1 MKKIEIYDT
10 SLRDGAQSEGINF
23 SAQDKI
29 KIVHILDELG
39 VEYIEAGWPGA
50 NPKDA
55 EVFQML
61 KNIPLQNAQI
71 CAFGCTRKANT
82 KVEEDKVLQEL
93 IAAQTPIVTIFGK
106 AWDFQAKHALGVS
119 LEENLRM
126 IAESVTYL
134 KSMGKKVFFDA
145 EHYFDGYKANADYA
159 IDALKA
165 AHRAGAERLILCDTN
180 GGCIYNEIEQITKAT
195 QLALPDAQLG
205 IHAHNDSDTAISNS
219 LAAVVAG
226 AIQVQGTINGYGE
239 RCGNANLCSVIPNL
253 QLKLGYP
260 VLGQNIEQLV
270 RIAHEVSEIANKKLY
285 RDTPFVGPSAF
296 THKAG
301 IHASGVMKN
310 SATYEHIDPE
320 KVGNVRRILLS
331 DQAGLASLKN
341 KIQHLK
347 LGISIPDD
355 KMPLVIN
362 HIKEL
367 EWKGFSFENADAS
380 FELMLMEWMGQ
391 KDKLFEFLGFRLIT
405 DTFRQSMDGIA
416 AEGTVKLRI
425 GDELVHTVADG
436 NGPVEAI
443 DSALRMGLRSYYPEI
458 DAFKLSDYKVRI
470 LDGRNGTEAKTR
482 VHIETSNGTQRWDT
496 MGVSQNVTEAS
507 CMAIVDSIRYGL
519 LLTRDLGD

>member
-55 EVFQML
+55 DVFKL
-61 KNIPLQNAQI
+61 LRDIPLQNSQI
-71 CAFGCTRKANT
+71 CAFGCTRKAHG

-106 AWDFQAKHALGVS
+106 SWDFQVEHALGVS
-119 LEENLRM
+119 LAENLAM
-126 IAESVTYL
+126 IGESVAYL
-134 KSMGKKVFFDA
+134 KAAGKKVFFDA
-145 EHYFDGYKANADYA
+145 EHYFDGYKANPQYA
-159 IDALKA
+159 LAALQA
-165 AHRAGAERLILCDTN
+165 AHQAGAERLILCDTN
-180 GGCIYNEIEQITKAT
+180 GGCIYNEIEQITQAT
-195 QLALPDAQLG
+195 LQALPEAQLG

-253 QLKLGYP
+253 QLKLGYQL
-260 VLGQNIEQLV
+260 LGDKIEQLV
-270 RIAHEVSEIANKKLY
+270 RVAHEVSEIANKKLY

-301 IHASGVMKN
+301 IHASGVIKN
-310 SATYEHIDPE
+310 SATYEHISPE
-320 KVGNVRRILLS
+320 QVGNVRRILLS

-347 LGISIPDD
+347 LGINIPDE
-355 KMPLVIN
+355 KMPQVISY
-362 HIKEL
+362 IKEQ

-380 FELMLMEWMGQ
+380 FELMLMDWLGQ
-391 KDKLFEFLGFRLIT
+391 QDKLFEFLGFRLIT
-405 DTFRQSMDGIA
+405 DTFRQRMDGIA
-416 AEGTVKLRI
+416 AEGTVKLRV
-425 GDELVHTVADG
+425 GEQLVHTVADG

-443 DSALRMGLRSYYPEI
+443 DRALRLALREYYPEI
-458 DAFKLSDYKVRI
+458 DSFKLSDYKVRI

-482 VHIETSNGTQRWDT
+482 VHIETTNGVQRWDT
-496 MGVSQNVTEAS
+496 MGVSQNITEAS
-507 CMAIVDSIRYGL
+507 CMAIVDSIHYGL
-519 LLTRDLGD
+519 LLGRA

>member
-10 SLRDGAQSEGINF
+10 TLRDGAQSEGINF

-50 NPKDA
+50 NPKDV
-55 EVFQML
+55 EVFKML
-61 KNIPLQNAQI
+61 RDIPLQNSQI
-71 CAFGCTRKANT
+71 CAFGCTRKAHT
-82 KVEEDKVLQEL
+82 KVEDDKVLQEL
-93 IAAQTPIVTIFGK
+93 IAAETPVVTIFGK
-106 AWDFQAKHALGVS
+106 SWDFQVEHALGVS
-119 LEENLRM
+119 LEENLSM
-126 IAESVTYL
+126 ISESISYL

-159 IDALKA
+159 LAALQA
-165 AHRAGAERLILCDTN
+165 AHQAGAERLILCDTN
-180 GGCIYNEIEQITKAT
+180 GGCIYNEIEQITQAT
-195 QLALPDAQLG
+195 QLALPEAKLG
-205 IHAHNDSDTAISNS
+205 IHPHNDSDTAISNS

-253 QLKLGYP
+253 QLKLGYS
-260 VLGQNIEQLV
+260 VLGEKIEHLV

-310 SATYEHIDPE
+310 SATYEHINPE

-341 KIQHLK
+341 KLQHLK

-355 KMPLVIN
+355 KMSYIIN
-362 HIKEL
+362 QIKEQ

-380 FELMLMEWMGQ
+380 FELKLIEWVGH

-405 DTFRQSMDGIA
+405 DTFRQRLDGIA
-416 AEGTVKLRI
+416 AEGTVKLSVN
-425 GDELVHTVADG
+425 GQLVHTVADG

-443 DSALRMGLRSYYPEI
+443 DRALRLALREYYPEI
-458 DAFKLSDYKVRI
+458 DTFKLSDYKVRI
-470 LDGRNGTEAKTR
+470 LDGKNGTEAKTR
-482 VHIETSNGTQRWDT
+482 VHIETSNSTQRWDT

-519 LLTRDLGD
+519 LLEQLGD